1 MEKVSC
7 ILGSSWTF
15 FKQAPLTVLGLFSF
29 GSCISCAWANLVY
42 LTECVKVDLDFFF
55 FFNLTSLSSAVVEAQ
70 ACASVPGDVV
80 LGDC

>member
-55 FFNLTSLSSAVVEAQ
+55 NLTSLSSAVVEAQ
-70 ACASVPGDVV
+70 AYASASAPGDVV